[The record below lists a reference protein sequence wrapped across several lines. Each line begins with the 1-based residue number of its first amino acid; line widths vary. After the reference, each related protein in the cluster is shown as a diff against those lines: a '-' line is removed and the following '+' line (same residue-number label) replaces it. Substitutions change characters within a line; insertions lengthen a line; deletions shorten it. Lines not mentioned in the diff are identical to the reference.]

1 MSQGSSNPASPSRP
15 VPASEQETVTPV
27 SHVFSLSEVSTSLE
41 ALNIEVE
48 RKPTVVHRAQ
58 TSYSPGASRTPWSLN
73 AWDDR
78 RSTLASPHKPK
89 RYALQIWLEVEV
101 GPGYFLPSEDDSCS
115 KDFTLEV
122 LNRAYPGCT
131 GVYLDR
137 GGHMLAFYGWKGS
150 PKAGLIQ
157 DVAIEAGHA
166 VTEIPTWMG
175 LTAKWRV
182 KCVSLA
188 EAKDILA
195 GCKRL
200 EQENRRWE
208 HQYFQERLASL
219 HQPSGL
225 SVTAA
230 PFQPQAAM
238 PMPRPAEM
246 ASDQH
251 EAEKRGPKASLS
263 PSCCS
268 TTSSVGKVPSPI
280 RGPYPQTSDND
291 ATSDVGLADPSSRK
305 KGRRSRGNRGGRSG
319 ESLDSSHST
328 RSSTSSGGRRK
339 KKDGFSSKIQI
350 PEFVGK
356 KGHLGD
362 VTDAFRQ
369 WARCITYYRDYYED
383 SYLMPLVVSSLT
395 GDASDVF
402 DWILSLNHG
411 EPQDLTTLLQMLR
424 EHYCGSLTFREQ
436 RNTIENLCQKPN
448 EAAIDFLI
456 RVGTSVSNLA
466 KDWKDELTEGE
477 LQALQYEVSLNGV
490 KEEIRHVLDS
500 EMAKRE
506 GHLTSQQMYEAVK
519 RYETYVARNKRL
531 DGKVTSTSAGQQ
543 KTTSQSSGYKPRFH
557 KTTAFI
563 ATTGGPDDE
572 AGHPQDS
579 SPYEDTDSQ
588 EVEPSHKEDE
598 GLYIPSYLEE
608 AIPDDPVLQV
618 KVAHAL
624 QVQEMNSRR
633 CFTCNRPSHVVQDHQ
648 EWEEKSGIRPLQ
660 SKGPTLNK
668 AASEKAKQKSS
679 QPGRL
684 GPPME

>member
-1 MSQGSSNPASPSRP
+1 
-15 VPASEQETVTPV
+15 
-27 SHVFSLSEVSTSLE
+27 
-41 ALNIEVE
+41 
-48 RKPTVVHRAQ
+48 
-58 TSYSPGASRTPWSLN
+58 
-73 AWDDR
+73 
-78 RSTLASPHKPK
+78 
-89 RYALQIWLEVEV
+89 
-101 GPGYFLPSEDDSCS
+101 
-115 KDFTLEV
+115 
-122 LNRAYPGCT
+122 
-131 GVYLDR
+131 
-137 GGHMLAFYGWKGS
+137 
-150 PKAGLIQ
+150 
-157 DVAIEAGHA
+157 
-166 VTEIPTWMG
+166 
-175 LTAKWRV
+175 
-182 KCVSLA
+182 
-188 EAKDILA
+188 
-195 GCKRL
+195 
-200 EQENRRWE
+200 
-208 HQYFQERLASL
+208 
-219 HQPSGL
+219 
-225 SVTAA
+225 
-230 PFQPQAAM
+230 M

-263 PSCCS
+263 PSRRS

-280 RGPYPQTSDND
+280 RGPYPQTSDDD
-291 ATSDVGLADPSSRK
+291 ATPDVGLADPSSRK
-305 KGRRSRGNRGGRSG
+305 KGRRCQGNRGGRSG
-319 ESLDSSHST
+319 ESLDSSHFA

-350 PEFVGK
+350 PEFGGK

-362 VTDAFRQ
+362 ITDAFRQ

-466 KDWKDELTEGE
+466 KDWKDELMEGE

-500 EMAKRE
+500 KMAKQD
-506 GHLTSQQMYEAVK
+506 GHLTPQQMYKAVK

-531 DGKVTSTSAGQQ
+531 DGKGTSTSAGQQ
-543 KTTSQSSGYKPRFH
+543 KTTSQSLGYKPRFH
-557 KTTAFI
+557 KTTAFV
-563 ATTGGPDDE
+563 ATAGGLDDE
-572 AGHPQDS
+572 ADHPQGS
-579 SPYEDTDSQ
+579 SPYEDSDTQ
-588 EVEPSHKEDE
+588 EVEPPHKEDE

-624 QVQEMNSRR
+624 RVQEMNSRR
-633 CFTCNRPSHVVQDHQ
+633 CFTCNRPGHLAWDHQ
-648 EWEEKSGIRPLQ
+648 EWEEKNGIRPLQ

-668 AASEKAKQKSS
+668 VASEKAKQKPS
-679 QPGRL
+679 QPGQL
-684 GPPME
+684 GSPTE